1 MAADGRST
9 ARMSMKCPLLSAA
22 TFAVLLPLSSLGMAE
37 ETPRPPSRL
46 AMMDMEM
53 KPMGS
58 GGMQQQG
65 SGSTRMDDDM
75 RMGGAQ
81 TQTAQGGTGMTGMS
95 QTGASPQ
102 PGPAQD
108 GQRGGMGGMSDDGM
122 MRMGGGMPA
131 QGQAQGPM
139 GHMPQ
144 QQGMGQGPMAGCM
157 AMMQNMMRMGAAQP
171 GMAPMQGAGPTATPG
186 MSMGMGAMGGAQ
198 AMGSSAARLEGRI
211 AFLRTELHITDAQAA
226 AWDAFAKSLRA
237 GREHLDA
244 ARAAL
249 QEGETAVDPMARL
262 EAFERHLRERA
273 EAMHMTRMA
282 FNTLYAQFDDAQK
295 RVAAS
300 TMLPF
305 IGAF

>member
-1 MAADGRST
+1 
-9 ARMSMKCPLLSAA
+9 MSMRRPLLPAA
-22 TFAVLLPLSSLGMAE
+22 TLAVLLPLSSLGMAE
-37 ETPRPPSRL
+37 EAPRPPLRL

-53 KPMGS
+53 MPMGG

-65 SGSTRMDDDM
+65 SGGMRMDDDM

-81 TQTAQGGTGMTGMS
+81 AQTAQGNTGMPGMGTGGM
-95 QTGASPQ
+95 A
-102 PGPAQD
+102 
-108 GQRGGMGGMSDDGM
+108 DDRM

-131 QGQAQGPM
+131 QGQMPM
-139 GHMPQ
+139 GQMPQ

-157 AMMQNMMRMGAAQP
+157 TMMQNMGRMGAAQP
-171 GMAPMQGAGPTATPG
+171 GMAPMQGAGTAAPSMG
-186 MSMGMGAMGGAQ
+186 MSMGAMGGTQ

-211 AFLRTELHITDAQAA
+211 AFLRSELRITDAQAA
-226 AWDAFAKSLRA
+226 AWDTFANTLRS

-249 QEGETAVDPMARL
+249 QEGATAVDPMARL
-262 EAFERHLRERA
+262 ESHERHLRERA

-282 FNTLYAQFDDAQK
+282 FNTLYAQLDDAQK

>member
-1 MAADGRST
+1 
-9 ARMSMKCPLLSAA
+9 MSMKRLPLPAA
-22 TFAVLLPLSSLGMAE
+22 TLAVLLLLSSLGMAKE
-37 ETPRPPSRL
+37 APRPPFKL

-53 KPMGS
+53 MPMGG

-65 SGSTRMDDDM
+65 SGGMRMDDDM
-75 RMGGAQ
+75 RRGGAQ
-81 TQTAQGGTGMTGMS
+81 AQTTQGSTGMPGMG
-95 QTGASPQ
+95 QTGTSPQ
-102 PGPAQD
+102 PVPAQN
-108 GQRGGMGGMSDDGM
+108 GQRSGMGMGGMSDDGM
-122 MRMGGGMPA
+122 MRMGGGLPA
-131 QGQAQGPM
+131 QGQAQMPM
-139 GHMPQ
+139 GQMPQ

-186 MSMGMGAMGGAQ
+186 MGMGMGAMGGTQ

-211 AFLRTELHITDAQAA
+211 AFLRTELRVTDAQAT
-226 AWDAFAKSLRA
+226 AWDAFADTLRS

-249 QEGETAVDPMARL
+249 QEGATAVDPMARL
-262 EAFERHLRERA
+262 ESFERHLRERA
-273 EAMHMTRMA
+273 ETMHMTRMA
-282 FNTLYAQFDDAQK
+282 FNTLFAQLDDAQK
-295 RVAAS
+295 RVATS

>member
-1 MAADGRST
+1 
-9 ARMSMKCPLLSAA
+9 MSMKHMLRTAA
-22 TFAVLLPLSSLGMAE
+22 TVAALLPLSSFGMAE
-37 ETPRPPSRL
+37 EAPRQPVRL
-46 AMMDMEM
+46 TMMDMEM
-53 KPMGS
+53 PMGG

-65 SGSTRMDDDM
+65 SGGMRMDDDM

-81 TQTAQGGTGMTGMS
+81 AQTAQGSTGMPGM
-95 QTGASPQ
+95 
-102 PGPAQD
+102 
-108 GQRGGMGGMSDDGM
+108 GMGGMSDDGT

-131 QGQAQGPM
+131 QGQAQMPM
-139 GHMPQ
+139 GQMPQ
-144 QQGMGQGPMAGCM
+144 QQGMGQEPMAGCM
-157 AMMQNMMRMGAAQP
+157 AMMRNMMRMGAAQP
-171 GMAPMQGAGPTATPG
+171 GMVPMQGAGPAATPG
-186 MSMGMGAMGGAQ
+186 MGPMGGTQ

-226 AWDAFAKSLRA
+226 AWDAFANSLRS

-249 QEGETAVDPMARL
+249 QEGTTAVDPMAQL
-262 EAFERHLRERA
+262 ESFERHLRERA

-282 FNTLYAQFDDAQK
+282 FSTLYAQLDDAQK

-305 IGAF
+305 IGTF